1 MAKMMKMGDGEK
13 CTCGPGSF
21 VWLIL
26 GVIIIAL
33 GVWAFVKGLMMQWGV
48 GGAPSADWMRI
59 GFWYALGLLVAG
71 IGKMVK
77 CKACFHCAAKYRM

>member
-1 MAKMMKMGDGEK
+1 MAKMMKMGSGEK

-26 GVIIIAL
+26 GVIIVAL
-33 GVWAFVKGLMMQWGV
+33 GIWTFIKGLMMQWG
-48 GGAPSADWMRI
+48 GSTDWMRI
-59 GFWYALGLLVAG
+59 AFWYALGLLVAK

-77 CKACFHCAAKYRM
+77 CKACYHCAAKYG

>member
-33 GVWAFVKGLMMQWGV
+33 GVWAFIKGLMMQWSG
-48 GGAPSADWMRI
+48 SMDWMRI
-59 GFWYALGLLVAG
+59 AFWYALGLLVAG

-77 CKACFHCAAKYRM
+77 CKACYHCAAKYRM